1 MYVKPEVVRFGTL
14 RELTQLGLDRDC
26 DGGLAGVAPGVT
38 TSTAGDGTWLKCRR
52 S

>member
-14 RELTQLGLDRDC
+14 RELTQIGLNADC
-26 DGGLAGVAPGVT
+26 DGGIQGITAGVASAT
-38 TSTAGDGTWLKCRR
+38 DGSWLKCRR

>member
-14 RELTQLGLDRDC
+14 RELTQIGLDRDC
-26 DGGLAGVAPGVT
+26 DGGINGVPGV
-38 TSTAGDGTWLKCRR
+38 SPGAGDGTWLKCRR